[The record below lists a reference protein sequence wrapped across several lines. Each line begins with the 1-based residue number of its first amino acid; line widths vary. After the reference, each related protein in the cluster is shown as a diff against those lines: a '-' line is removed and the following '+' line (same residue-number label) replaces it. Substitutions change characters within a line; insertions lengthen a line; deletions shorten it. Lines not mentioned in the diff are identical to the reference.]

1 VTLQPRDR
9 TLTDA
14 EIETISQ
21 KIISEVA
28 RATGATLRS

>member
-14 EIETISQ
+14 EIEAAIA
-21 KIISEVA
+21 KVVAEVGKK
-28 RATGATLRS
+28 TGAALRQ